1 MRFTILI
8 LGDFL
13 SLPHNTIGFSDE
25 QRSVKLYKFEH
36 NDFMAKQI
44 FVVKFYAV
52 RQKKAS
58 NILSH
63 SKQSDSQ
70 RPSEVSLSFA
80 RNF

>member
-25 QRSVKLYKFEH
+25 QCSVKLYKFEH

-44 FVVKFYAV
+44 LVVKFYAM
-52 RQKKAS
+52 RQKKLL
-58 NILSH
+58 IYFLT
-63 SKQSDSQ
+63 
-70 RPSEVSLSFA
+70 A
-80 RNF
+80 RNQTLRDPQRFH